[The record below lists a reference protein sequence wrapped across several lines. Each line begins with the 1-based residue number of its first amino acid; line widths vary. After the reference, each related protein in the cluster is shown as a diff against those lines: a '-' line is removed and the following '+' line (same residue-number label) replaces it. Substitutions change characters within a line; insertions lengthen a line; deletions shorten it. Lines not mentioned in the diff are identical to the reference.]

1 MQNYI
6 LHIDLVYRYFSDFL
20 DFVVE
25 NSKSRVLV
33 YNHSIPKLRTPWTA
47 KTYALYDIFRPYP
60 ASRHQHPVTH
70 NANLWL
76 GVADVAENAKTD
88 TIRTIRPW
96 TSSRRCPC
104 IPPTRR
110 GPDINR
116 RTMTII
122 MIRQHPHDFTV
133 R

>member
-60 ASRHQHPVTH
+60 AVSTQTGIKRKSKILELELLQEQSI
-70 NANLWL
+70 L
-76 GVADVAENAKTD
+76 
-88 TIRTIRPW
+88 TIK
-96 TSSRRCPC
+96 
-104 IPPTRR
+104 
-110 GPDINR
+110 
-116 RTMTII
+116 
-122 MIRQHPHDFTV
+122 Q
-133 R
+133 

>member
-1 MQNYI
+1 VQNYI

-25 NSKSRVLV
+25 NSKSRVSV

-76 GVADVAENAKTD
+76 GVADVAGTFSLDFSPSDIFPGHFLPGN
-88 TIRTIRPW
+88 
-96 TSSRRCPC
+96 
-104 IPPTRR
+104 IPPHLGHSPRLLNGKFET
-110 GPDINR
+110 GTNPYSLL
-116 RTMTII
+116 
-122 MIRQHPHDFTV
+122 
-133 R
+133 